1 MLAGHNVRPGYNEGY
16 SAGQYPSVRTHAPKD
31 CQQAVRSRN
40 TGEPRASCDQ
50 RSRLMTRA
58 PCSHLDPPAPPQ
70 LLSPAA
76 PSPPEHAHPPTT
88 REPPAAVCCTHATPR
103 PSTTGPLHQRA
114 LHLPLR
120 PTPRLPTDGPTAVTP
135 TDCIAHLNVTP
146 NLALLPHFL
155 PTSQITISNV
165 SDHRQ
170 LCCLLH
176 PIRTDPRSHHIT
188 FRPSPQRRTTT

>member
-1 MLAGHNVRPGYNEGY
+1 
-16 SAGQYPSVRTHAPKD
+16 
-31 CQQAVRSRN
+31 
-40 TGEPRASCDQ
+40 
-50 RSRLMTRA
+50 MTRA
-58 PCSHLDPPAPPQ
+58 TGGCPLHP
-70 LLSPAA
+70 LLRAA
-76 PSPPEHAHPPTT
+76 PRSSAIGPFRRRAPRLPLRPTLRMPT
-88 REPPAAVCCTHATPR
+88 NRPTAAARSACAALLRVVSNFIVMLHVRATPR

-120 PTPRLPTDGPTAVTP
+120 PTPRLPTDSPTAVTP

-146 NLALLPHFL
+146 NLTLLPHFL

-188 FRPSPQRRTTT
+188 FRPSPQRCTTT

>member
-1 MLAGHNVRPGYNEGY
+1 
-16 SAGQYPSVRTHAPKD
+16 
-31 CQQAVRSRN
+31 
-40 TGEPRASCDQ
+40 
-50 RSRLMTRA
+50 MTRA
-58 PCSHLDPPAPPQ
+58 TGGCLLHPTTPSRSTLFCHRP
-70 LLSPAA
+70 LSPAR
-76 PSPPEHAHPPTT
+76 PTPTT
-88 REPPAAVCCTHATPR
+88 TPDPRLPTNRPTAAARSACVALLRVVSNSIILPHVRATPR

-120 PTPRLPTDGPTAVTP
+120 PTPRLPTDSPTAVTP
-135 TDCIAHLNVTP
+135 MDCIARLNVAS
-146 NLALLPHFL
+146 NLTLLLHFL